1 MIKSRLKNNSNK
13 SKNPIDIVKF
23 KWKWNLVGNMNK
35 WAKLQYFE
43 KLRVDGNPKLFWK
56 AGKPYFSNKNTNI
69 KEYIMLLEKDKFL
82 SKQKDVA

>member
-1 MIKSRLKNNSNK
+1 M
-13 SKNPIDIVKF
+13 
-23 KWKWNLVGNMNK
+23 
-35 WAKLQYFE
+35 QYFE